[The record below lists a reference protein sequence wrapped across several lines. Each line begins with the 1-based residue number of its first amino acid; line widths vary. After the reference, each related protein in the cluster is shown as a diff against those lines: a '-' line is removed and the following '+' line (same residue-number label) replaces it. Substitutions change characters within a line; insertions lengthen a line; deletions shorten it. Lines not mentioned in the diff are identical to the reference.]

1 MKRLTEYTIV
11 ATICNLI
18 LLFFCCVA
26 MASDDLVKIRMVN
39 AIIGEAE
46 GEPYKGKLAVACSI
60 INRTSLF
67 GSFDKAM
74 RGVYGERS
82 KRVINRLYSSKTFVD
97 AVRAYEEALDVGT
110 CDFVGGATHWEG
122 TAFKTPYWAKNMRL
136 VATIGN
142 QRFYVAKAVSNE

>member
-46 GEPYKGKLAVACSI
+46 GEPYRGKLAVACAI
-60 INRTSLF
+60 INRTQLF
-67 GSFDKAM
+67 GDFDKAM
-74 RGVYGERS
+74 RGVYGEKS
-82 KRVINRLYSSKTFVD
+82 NRVINRLYSSKTFVN
-97 AVRAYEEALDVGT
+97 AVRAYEESLDVGT
-110 CDFVGGATHWEG
+110 CAFIDGATHWEG
-122 TAFKTPYWAKNMRL
+122 TAFETPYWATGMTIT
-136 VATIGN
+136 ATIGN
-142 QRFYVAKAVSNE
+142 QRFYVAKGARQ